1 LPRIGAENA
10 MADSLDVTNG
20 PLVAHKRGRPVVGH
34 FQNYVHLLP
43 RLVWCHELA
52 SPHEPLLAMVTV
64 PIAESASAY
73 CHHLQTG
80 NEIVL
85 CGGIGKRICQSYL
98 WALALFKTR
107 VPMKGHRTDEESG
120 HTHRTCHFNPR

>member
-1 LPRIGAENA
+1 

-20 PLVAHKRGRPVVGH
+20 PLVAYKPCFPDSSGATK
-34 FQNYVHLLP
+34 
-43 RLVWCHELA
+43 LA
-52 SPHEPLLAMVTV
+52 SPHESLLAMVTV

-85 CGGIGKRICQSYL
+85 CGRIGKRICQSCL

-120 HTHRTCHFNPR
+120 DTHRTCHFNPR